1 MDILAGMLGYLA
13 GIGAVFGVFALS
25 FFVFFATP
33 KEAMQAQSEPQ
44 SAHAL
49 LARRSAS
56 HRPTAVAAHARRS
69 AKEST
74 RESTLHSEKHEPVAN
89 AAGADQRTKTARDHP
104 RKTGT
109 SKTGTSKTGTS
120 KTGTSTAQALRL
132 MEEERARHWAYQQD
146 SNQGSSFERRFLG
159 YAE

>member
-33 KEAMQAQSEPQ
+33 KEALQAQSEPQ

-120 KTGTSTAQALRL
+120 TAQALRL
-132 MEEERARHWAYQQD
+132 MEEERARQWAYQQD

>member
-13 GIGAVFGVFALS
+13 GVGAVFGALALS

-33 KEAMQAQSEPQ
+33 KETLQAQSEPQ

-56 HRPTAVAAHARRS
+56 HGPTAAVAAHARRS

-74 RESTLHSEKHEPVAN
+74 PHSERHGPVVAGT
-89 AAGADQRTKTARDHP
+89 AGADQRTRTARDHQ
-104 RKTGT
+104 R
-109 SKTGTSKTGTS
+109 KTGTS
-120 KTGTSTAQALRL
+120 KTGTSTAQA
-132 MEEERARHWAYQQD
+132 MEEERARRWAYQQD
-146 SNQGSSFERRFLG
+146 SSFERRFLG

>member
-33 KEAMQAQSEPQ
+33 KEALQAQSEPQ

-109 SKTGTSKTGTS
+109 SKTGTSKI
-120 KTGTSTAQALRL
+120 GTSTAQALRL

-146 SNQGSSFERRFLG
+146 STQGSSFGRRFLR
-159 YAE
+159 YA

>member
-13 GIGAVFGVFALS
+13 GIGAVFGALALS

-33 KEAMQAQSEPQ
+33 KETLQAQSEPQ

-49 LARRSAS
+49 LARRSAF
-56 HRPTAVAAHARRS
+56 HGPTAVAAHARRS

-74 RESTLHSEKHEPVAN
+74 QHSEKHEPVVGAV
-89 AAGADQRTKTARDHP
+89 GADQRTRTARDHQ

-109 SKTGTSKTGTS
+109 SKTGTA
-120 KTGTSTAQALRL
+120 TARALRQ
-132 MEEERARHWAYQQD
+132 MEEDRARRWAYQQD
-146 SNQGSSFERRFLG
+146 SSFERRFLG

>member
-1 MDILAGMLGYLA
+1 MLGYLA

-33 KEAMQAQSEPQ
+33 KEALQAQSEPQ

-49 LARRSAS
+49 LTRRSAS

-89 AAGADQRTKTARDHP
+89 AAGADQRMKTARDHP

-109 SKTGTSKTGTS
+109 SKTASS

>member
-33 KEAMQAQSEPQ
+33 KEALQAQSEPQ

-49 LARRSAS
+49 L
-56 HRPTAVAAHARRS
+56 ARRS

-120 KTGTSTAQALRL
+120 TAQALRL

>member
-33 KEAMQAQSEPQ
+33 KEALQAQSEPQ

-120 KTGTSTAQALRL
+120 TAQALRL
-132 MEEERARHWAYQQD
+132 MEEERARHWAYQLD

>member
-13 GIGAVFGVFALS
+13 GTGAIFGALALS

-33 KEAMQAQSEPQ
+33 KETLQAQSEPQ
-44 SAHAL
+44 NAHAL

-56 HRPTAVAAHARRS
+56 HGSTAVAAHARRS

-74 RESTLHSEKHEPVAN
+74 PHSERHEPVV
-89 AAGADQRTKTARDHP
+89 AGAVGDDARTRTARDHQ
-104 RKTGT
+104 R
-109 SKTGTSKTGTS
+109 KTGTS
-120 KTGTSTAQALRL
+120 KTGTSTAQAQRL
-132 MEEERARHWAYQQD
+132 MEEDRARRWAYQQD
-146 SNQGSSFERRFLG
+146 SSFERRFLG